1 MRDLL
6 AHADLARYA
15 GQFVWLELSY
25 DEPRNRDFL
34 TRYGANA
41 TPTFFV
47 INPKDET
54 IVAMQTGAMSLVE
67 LQRFLDRGAAA
78 ALVKPLAPA
87 DAALIRGDALMAE
100 QPAEA
105 AKAYLQALQSGV
117 ADWSQRELAA
127 ASLVKALQASRQWQQ
142 CAETAASD
150 AATMKRD
157 PLFVRT
163 VVDGMWCLVS
173 GSSAPWVDNEIK
185 TLQPLAEE
193 ALSLSITVRDHRDSI
208 YRTLMLIEVAR
219 KNDSAALK
227 WGDRWLA
234 ELDQIRPRGDDERSA
249 IDIARV
255 ENVQVVGDPARI
267 LPALRASEKA
277 MPNNYVASLRLAQI
291 EVAAKQ
297 YDQAIATCH
306 RGLTRTPGAFGK
318 TWLLEIEA
326 EALEQKGLMAEAR
339 QLLQEALVSAEQIPS
354 GNSRER
360 VVAAIKKT
368 LESNSPQPKY

>member
-47 INPKDET
+47 INPKDES
-54 IVAMQTGAMSLVE
+54 IVAMQTGAMSLGE
-67 LQRFLDRGAAA
+67 LRRFLDRGAAA
-78 ALVKPLAPA
+78 VSAKRLTPA
-87 DAALIRGDALMAE
+87 DATLIRGDGLMAE

-105 AKAYLQALQSGV
+105 AKTYLQALQSSA
-117 ADWSQRELAA
+117 ADWSHRELAE
-127 ASLVKALQASRQWQQ
+127 ASLVKAFQASGQWQR

-157 PLFVRT
+157 ALFVRT
-163 VVDGMWCLVS
+163 IVDGMWCLVS
-173 GSSAPWVDNEIK
+173 GGSAAWVDNETK
-185 TLQPLAEE
+185 TLQPFAEE

-234 ELDQIRPRGDDERSA
+234 ELDRIRPRGDDERSA

-255 ENVQVVGDPARI
+255 ENVQIVGDPARI

-291 EVAAKQ
+291 EMAAKQ

-306 RGLTRTPGAFGK
+306 RGLARTPGAFGK

-326 EALEQKGLMAEAR
+326 EALEKKGLTAEAR
-339 QLLQEALVSAEQIPS
+339 QLLQEALNSAEQIPS

-360 VVAAIKKT
+360 VIAAIKKT
-368 LESNSPQPKY
+368 LESSSPQPK